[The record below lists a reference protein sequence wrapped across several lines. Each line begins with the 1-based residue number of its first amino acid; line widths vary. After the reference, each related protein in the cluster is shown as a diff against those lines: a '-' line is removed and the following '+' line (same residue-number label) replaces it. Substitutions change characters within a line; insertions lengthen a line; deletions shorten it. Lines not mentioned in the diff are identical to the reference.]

1 MTTPPTEPV
10 TSPPDAPPRHVPA
23 LDGLRGLAALLVVVS
38 HLSTQTGIGA
48 DLFQRGGGQLGVM
61 LFFALSGFLM
71 AHMYFG
77 HAPTPIAV
85 WRYGVARVARVVP
98 LYLVV
103 VLGSY
108 ALGHYPPAQACADGA
123 CLRAYDVTDQ
133 NLADH
138 LFLRAGVSVLW
149 TIPVEMR
156 FYALF
161 LVFWLAF
168 AANRSLGTALIAGLL
183 ALYWLREPA
192 TMPVMKLGHY
202 FLLGLIVWIAWRAVA
217 RRGRDGVW
225 NALFASALA
234 MLVASLPQPFIA
246 LHGHVPRMW
255 WEPQVGVAVGLLL
268 LASARS
274 PLGGRL
280 LGLAPLRWLGAV
292 SYSLYLTHMLV
303 LMNLAL
309 LLDPAARPLAFY
321 AVAMAISLGLA
332 ALSHRWLERPAQAWL
347 RKALDGRTQRTA
359 PMEAHP

>member
-1 MTTPPTEPV
+1 M
-10 TSPPDAPPRHVPA
+10 PA

-77 HAPTPIAV
+77 RAPTPLAV

-108 ALGHYPPAQACADGA
+108 ALGEYLSGQPCAESG
-123 CLRAYDVTDQ
+123 CLRAYEVTER

-138 LFLRAGVSVLW
+138 LLLQAGVSVLW

-161 LVFWLAF
+161 LAFWLAF
-168 AANRSLGTALIAGLL
+168 AAHRGFGMMLIAGLL
-183 ALYWLREPA
+183 GLYWLREPG

-202 FLLGLIVWIAWRAVA
+202 FLLGLGVWIAWRAA
-217 RRGRDGVW
+217 QRRGGDRMW
-225 NALFASALA
+225 NALFVVALA
-234 MLVASLPQPFIA
+234 GLLASLPQPFIA

-255 WEPQVGVAVGLLL
+255 WEPQVAAAVGLLL

-274 PLGGRL
+274 PLGGRV

-303 LMNLAL
+303 LMNLVL

-321 AVAMAISLGLA
+321 AIAMAVSLGLA
-332 ALSHRWLERPAQAWL
+332 ALSHRWLERPAQGWL
-347 RKALDGRTQRTA
+347 RGALTGRAKRAA
-359 PMEAHP
+359 PLEAHP